1 MSFLKSIS
9 ISEDLLFPSRATHYR
24 PTRKSLD
31 IVRAV
36 LGEGNSQATSVI
48 ASYGSGK
55 SLAALVG
62 GLLVGANKAYK
73 ADLAPV
79 IQRLEPV
86 DPDLAEASEMRLA
99 SKATGSVVSLSGYI
113 PDLPLAIA
121 KGLGLNKPKSM
132 EAALEAIARYL
143 KRNSHD
149 RLAIIWDEF
158 GRHLERLVSTGRSE
172 ELLEVQQLAEWV
184 VRRKAPI
191 ATLTV
196 LLHQNFQ
203 RYSGRL
209 SQSGQNAWR
218 KIEGRFDTLTIVED
232 SDEMYE
238 FIAEL
243 VSEAAGP
250 DVNSAL
256 AKQNF
261 TALAQQSS
269 KAGFFPTFE
278 DQEHLE
284 GMLERAWP
292 LTPSAFYLL
301 PRISARVGQNERTV
315 FSFLSALAS
324 DKPTERITIEHL
336 FNHFA
341 EAMRKDTGP
350 GGVHRRLVETES
362 ARARGESELE
372 KELLAAVCLL
382 QLGGG
387 GERDHLT
394 MSRLKAA
401 MLAGSTYREQEI
413 AEAIDGLVSRK
424 LLLFRRRTD
433 DVSVWHGADI
443 DLRAKVSELMGELAA
458 EIDILSCLDDLT
470 PATPYTAPRYNFT
483 YSLTRYAPS
492 IYVRLEWL
500 GDPEKREFFADLADQ
515 ADGLVTLVVDGTRS
529 DLDALDLQWLKRRP
543 HLIVALPHRGLDL
556 EPATLELEALK
567 RLSQDKEL
575 LSLDPLIERELA
587 ELKTN
592 AFEYLS
598 SRLELL
604 TEPEHG
610 GVNWYSRGEPID
622 MTAPGAVY
630 EALSSIFDERFPK
643 TPKIR
648 NEQIV
653 RRKVTAQSKS
663 ARKRCILGILERT
676 GAPDLGYTDSTSA
689 DASIFRTVF
698 EVTGLYRSTDVAG
711 EWVTNPKKVGDPGM
725 SLAWQALKDFFSVPN
740 EEPKLFL
747 GLVKQ
752 LTDSPI
758 GLRPG
763 LLPLMIAAGLKAFG
777 SCLALRQDVGGKWI
791 YVEDIQPTVIE
802 AIADKPEAFELEV
815 VSRTKEQVSLIRRLT
830 EEFNPILD
838 GQETDQ
844 VRAFYDAVYSWRR
857 NLPPSAL
864 KARDLGEEA
873 SRLQRVLRQT
883 DGDPVHLLF
892 RAFPDIASCETLDEA
907 CVAYISLARKQI
919 EQLTAVYTER
929 AIATAKVAFSNQ
941 NASKG
946 VSLLDA
952 AATWAEI
959 LPVTL
964 DKHAG
969 LDRLS
974 KGIISRSRQALNGR
988 YTEASFVRALSGML
1002 SGKDFEEWDDATAR
1016 EFEQSLRANL
1026 RKIEDAA
1033 LSLDDTAEG
1042 LSLFLEKKV
1051 RALLE
1056 KHAQVAGQKTTKA
1069 FLDEVLRDV

>member
-9 ISEDLLFPSRATHYR
+9 ISEDLLVPSRATHYR
-24 PTRKSLD
+24 PTKKSLD

-62 GLLVGANKAYK
+62 CLLVDANKAYK

-79 IQRLEPV
+79 VQRLERV
-86 DPDLAEASEMRLA
+86 DADLAAASEMRLA
-99 SKATGSVVSLSGYI
+99 SKATGSVISLSGYV
-113 PDLPLAIA
+113 PDLPLALA

-172 ELLEVQQLAEWV
+172 ELFEVQQLAEWV

-250 DVNSAL
+250 EADSSL

-324 DKPTERITIEHL
+324 NTSRERITIEHL
-336 FNHFA
+336 FDHFA
-341 EAMRKDTGP
+341 EAMRQDTGP

-362 ARARGESELE
+362 ARARGETELE

-394 MSRLKAA
+394 MSRLIAA
-401 MLAGSTYREQEI
+401 MIAGSTYREQEI
-413 AEAIDGLVSRK
+413 AEAIDALIGRK
-424 LLLFRRRTD
+424 LLLYRRRTD

-443 DLRAKVSELMGELAA
+443 DLRAKVSELMGELAT
-458 EIDILSCLDDLT
+458 ELDILSCLDDLA
-470 PATPYTAPRYNFT
+470 PAMPYAAPRYNFT
-483 YSLTRYAPS
+483 YSLTRYMPS
-492 IYVRLEWL
+492 VYVRLEWL
-500 GDPEKREFFADLADQ
+500 ADPEKREFFSDLADQ
-515 ADGLVTLVVDGTRS
+515 ADGLLALVVDGTRS
-529 DLDALDLQWLKRRP
+529 DLDALDLKWLKRRL

-592 AFEYLS
+592 AFEYLT

-604 TEPEHG
+604 TEPENG
-610 GVNWYSRGEPID
+610 GVAWYSKGEAID

-630 EALSSIFDERFPK
+630 EALSGIFDERFPK

-676 GAPDLGYTDSTSA
+676 GARDLGYTESTSA

-698 EVTGLYRSTDVAG
+698 GVTGLYRSTDVRG
-711 EWVTNPKKVGDPGM
+711 EWVTDPKQLDDPGM
-725 SLAWQALKDFFSVPN
+725 ALAWQVLKDFFSVPN

-777 SCLALRQDVGGKWI
+777 SCLALRQDFGDKWT

-815 VSRTKEQVSLIRRLT
+815 VSRTKEQISLIRRLT

-873 SRLQRVLRQT
+873 SRLQRVFRQT

-892 RAFPDIASCETLDEA
+892 RAFPDIASRDKLDNE
-907 CVAYISLARKQI
+907 CVAYISRARQQI

-929 AIATAKVAFSNQ
+929 AIAKAKIAFSGQ
-941 NASKG
+941 SVTKDA
-946 VSLLDA
+946 SLLDA
-952 AATWAEI
+952 ASTWAKI
-959 LPVTL
+959 IPTTL
-964 DKHAG
+964 DKHTA

-974 KGIISRSRQALNGR
+974 KGIISRARQALNGR

-1002 SGKDFEEWDDATAR
+1002 SGKDFEEWDDVTAR

-1033 LSLDDTAEG
+1033 MSLDNEAEG
-1042 LSLFLEKKV
+1042 LPLFLESKV
-1051 RALLE
+1051 RSLLD
-1056 KHAQVAGQKTTKA
+1056 KHTKVAGQKATKE
-1069 FLDEVLRDV
+1069 LIYEILGEV